1 MHLFSNLNI
10 FEHILNAFHH
20 TMFMIPFEL
29 PFEALKHKIKMTW
42 KWVLTIIFC
51 SNTFVWQTM
60 SEFNK
65 RQAELVMYILELLW
79 THFKCECWNYRF
91 TSGTTASFSRSLFK
105 NNQEYII
112 RTTRLDNAQK
122 SKNIIRTKLSLSSAN
137 STLRKLSL
145 PNLSLYYFRLVLQMQ
160 KLLPTGQIWKMMK
173 AALSRF
179 FDFRVF

>member
-1 MHLFSNLNI
+1 MHFTIQCLWSL
-10 FEHILNAFHH
+10 
-20 TMFMIPFEL
+20 
-29 PFEALKHKIKMTW
+29 LK
-42 KWVLTIIFC
+42 
-51 SNTFVWQTM
+51 WQTM

-79 THFKCECWNYRF
+79 THSKCECWNYRF
-91 TSGTTASFSRSLFK
+91 TSSTTASFSRSLFK
-105 NNQEYII
+105 NNQKYII

-179 FDFRVF
+179 SDFRVF